1 MGEGQA
7 VGQCT
12 HNGGWV
18 FGVFGIF
25 LENLPPK
32 IFVGAKKSWAN
43 FREGLGEFSPFNV
56 FFFFRVRQVSLWVM
70 GMHAV
75 VILIFL
81 TSHHSPSN

>member
-56 FFFFRVRQVSLWVM
+56 FFFFGLGKCHYGSWGCML
-70 GMHAV
+70 
-75 VILIFL
+75 L
-81 TSHHSPSN
+81 

>member
-25 LENLPPK
+25 LENIPPK
-32 IFVGAKKSWAN
+32 YSWGQRVEAN
-43 FREGLGEFSPFNV
+43 FREGLGIFPLQCVFCFFSGWASV
-56 FFFFRVRQVSLWVM
+56 TM
-70 GMHAV
+70 GHGDAY
-75 VILIFL
+75 
-81 TSHHSPSN
+81 